1 MNQLSNLEHYLRKET
16 YFLEVL
22 SVALVVLIGF
32 YDYWVGS
39 EVSVTLFYL
48 LPILIS
54 AWFGKKWS
62 GYGIALASVA
72 ACAIANWHF
81 QEYLSVGLLFW
92 NIAMRT
98 VIFLFFA
105 YFIIQIKRKV
115 LELNLDSALAPRI
128 DPLTK
133 IFNSRTF
140 YEIVETEMKK
150 LQRYKRP
157 IAIAYMD
164 INNFKTINNTFG
176 NTTGDHLLFTVA
188 QEMSKNIRASDVI
201 ARIGG
206 DEFVFLMPEAEIN
219 GVRVFVAKIQGILAK
234 TAEENGWPV
243 TFSFGATLF
252 LKPPYNVNEMIKIPE
267 DQMRLAK
274 NAENNSAQYSV
285 YE

>member
-1 MNQLSNLEHYLRKET
+1 MNRLSSLEHYLKKET
-16 YFLEVL
+16 FFLEVL
-22 SVALVVLIGF
+22 SAVLVVLIGL

-39 EVSVTLFYL
+39 EVPVTLFYL

-54 AWFGKKWS
+54 AWFGRKWS
-62 GYGIALASVA
+62 GYGIALVSIA
-72 ACAIANWHF
+72 ACAIANWRFH
-81 QEYLSVGLLFW
+81 EYVSVGLLFW
-92 NIAMRT
+92 NIAMKT

-105 YFIIQIKRKV
+105 YFIIQIKGKV
-115 LELNLDSALAPRI
+115 SELNLDNALSPRI

-140 YEIVETEMKK
+140 YEIVEVEMKK

-164 INNFKTINNTFG
+164 INNFKTINNSFG
-176 NTTGDHLLFTVA
+176 NTTGDRVLFTIA
-188 QEMSKNIRASDVI
+188 QEIRRNVRISDII

-219 GVRVFVAKIQGILAK
+219 GVKVFVAKIQGILAK
-234 TAEENGWPV
+234 TAEENGWPIA
-243 TFSFGATLF
+243 FSFGATLF
-252 LKPPYNVNEMIKIPE
+252 LKPTDTVNEMIKIPE

-274 NAENNSAQYSV
+274 TAENNSAQYSV